1 MRFAGKTVVLC
12 VTGGIAAYKA
22 ADLTSKLHQNG
33 AEVRVL
39 MTESAAQFISPMTF
53 ETLSGNRAV
62 VDTFDRSFPW
72 EVEHISLA
80 KAADVFVI
88 APATANVIAKA
99 AHGIADDMVTTTLL
113 ATKAPVVVAPAMNT
127 GMYDNPV
134 TQSNLETLR
143 GRGFHIIDPAAGHLA
158 CGDSGRGKLPDT
170 QTLLWGIEKAL
181 TGQDLAGK
189 HVLVTA
195 GPTQE
200 AMDPVRFLSNHST
213 GKMGYAIAGRAAMRG
228 AEVTLVSGPTALDT
242 PKGVN
247 RVDIRSAR
255 DMYDAVLSR
264 AAQQDFIIK
273 AAAVGDYRP
282 AETADEK
289 LKKGDGELNI
299 RLARNPD
306 ILAALGADKRPGQ
319 LLCGFAM
326 ETPARQRGEQAAP
339 QELRYARGEF
349 AARQG
354 RRLRHG
360 HQHRNAPVRGRTPG
374 TAVHHEQGRP
384 RGPHP
389 RPSARH
395 EPEITDC
402 KGGVT
407 GSAFCGIN
415 HYIQQERP

>member
-33 AEVRVL
+33 ATVHVL
-39 MTESAAQFISPMTF
+39 MTESATQFITPMTF

-134 TQSNLETLR
+134 TQENLAALR
-143 GRGFHIIDPAAGHLA
+143 KRGFHIIEPDAGHLA

-170 QTLLWGIEKAL
+170 PTLLWGIEKAL
-181 TGQDLAGK
+181 TEQDLAGR

-213 GKMGYAIAGRAAMRG
+213 GKMGYAVARACMLRG
-228 AEVTLVSGPTALDT
+228 ADVTLLTSSDLPPVPFVKMVPFATAAELFEAV
-242 PKGVN
+242 KAN
-247 RVDIRSAR
+247 A
-255 DMYDAVLSR
+255 MDADALVM
-264 AAQQDFIIK
+264 
-273 AAAVGDYRP
+273 AAAVADYRP
-282 AETADEK
+282 AQVAQDK
-289 LKKGDGELNI
+289 IKKHDGELSI
-299 RLARNPD
+299 ELERTDD
-306 ILAALGADKRPGQ
+306 ILGWVGEHKPEQ
-319 LLCGFAM
+319 LFVCGFSM
-326 ETPARQRGEQAAP
+326 ETKDLIENSTAKLHKKNMDMIVANNVKVPGAGFGVDTNVVTLITESISTALPLQSKDDVAMHIADVIVEAKQRKQ
-339 QELRYARGEF
+339 
-349 AARQG
+349 
-354 RRLRHG
+354 
-360 HQHRNAPVRGRTPG
+360 
-374 TAVHHEQGRP
+374 
-384 RGPHP
+384 
-389 RPSARH
+389 
-395 EPEITDC
+395 
-402 KGGVT
+402 KK
-407 GSAFCGIN
+407 
-415 HYIQQERP
+415 

>member
-33 AEVRVL
+33 ATVHVL
-39 MTESAAQFISPMTF
+39 MTESATQFIAPMTF

-134 TQSNLETLR
+134 TQENLAALR
-143 GRGFHIIDPAAGHLA
+143 KRGFHIIEPDAGHLA

-170 QTLLWGIEKAL
+170 PTLLWGIEKAL
-181 TGQDLAGK
+181 TEQDLAGR

-213 GKMGYAIAGRAAMRG
+213 GKMGYAIAARAAMRG
-228 AEVTLVSGPTALDT
+228 R
-242 PKGVN
+242 N
-247 RVDIRSAR
+247 AR
-255 DMYDAVLSR
+255 FRTDR
-264 AAQQDFIIK
+264 A
-273 AAAVGDYRP
+273 
-282 AETADEK
+282 
-289 LKKGDGELNI
+289 
-299 RLARNPD
+299 
-306 ILAALGADKRPGQ
+306 
-319 LLCGFAM
+319 
-326 ETPARQRGEQAAP
+326 
-339 QELRYARGEF
+339 RYAARCHARGYRFRAGYVRRGDEPRTRAGF
-349 AARQG
+349 HHQG
-354 RRLRHG
+354 CRRR
-360 HQHRNAPVRGRTPG
+360 
-374 TAVHHEQGRP
+374 
-384 RGPHP
+384 
-389 RPSARH
+389 
-395 EPEITDC
+395 
-402 KGGVT
+402 
-407 GSAFCGIN
+407 
-415 HYIQQERP
+415 

>member
-33 AEVRVL
+33 ATVHVL
-39 MTESAAQFISPMTF
+39 MTESATQFIAPMTF

-134 TQSNLETLR
+134 TQENLAALR
-143 GRGFHIIDPAAGHLA
+143 KRGFHIIEPDAGHLA

-170 QTLLWGIEKAL
+170 PTLLWGIEKAL
-181 TGQDLAGK
+181 TEQDLAGR

-213 GKMGYAIAGRAAMRG
+213 GKMGYAIAARAAMRG
-228 AEVTLVSGPTALDT
+228 ADATLVSGPTALDT
-242 PKGVN
+242 PHGVT
-247 RVDIRSAR
+247 RVDICFCAGYVRR
-255 DMYDAVLSR
+255 GDESR
-264 AAQQDFIIK
+264 TRA
-273 AAAVGDYRP
+273 
-282 AETADEK
+282 
-289 LKKGDGELNI
+289 
-299 RLARNPD
+299 
-306 ILAALGADKRPGQ
+306 
-319 LLCGFAM
+319 GFHH
-326 ETPARQRGEQAAP
+326 
-339 QELRYARGEF
+339 
-349 AARQG
+349 QG
-354 RRLRHG
+354 CRRR
-360 HQHRNAPVRGRTPG
+360 
-374 TAVHHEQGRP
+374 
-384 RGPHP
+384 
-389 RPSARH
+389 
-395 EPEITDC
+395 
-402 KGGVT
+402 
-407 GSAFCGIN
+407 
-415 HYIQQERP
+415 

>member
-289 LKKGDGELNI
+289 LKKGARRGQAAGTASVRLRDGDAE
-299 RLARNPD
+299 
-306 ILAALGADKRPGQ
+306 
-319 LLCGFAM
+319 
-326 ETPARQRGEQAAP
+326 PARQRGEQAAP